1 MKIEDIKAYCQSK
14 NRAYEDHP
22 FGDIPVCYKLNGKI
36 FAQIY
41 PLEEERKITLKCSRD
56 AGDFYRQQPFW
67 NTVYHDRLPDEELLN
82 MIDHAYEQVL
92 HSFSRK
98 VQKELETEPSE
109 TGEEE
114 CSDLEKKKRKKN

>member
-56 AGDFYRQQPFW
+56 AGDFYRQ
-67 NTVYHDRLPDEELLN
+67 VYPGIVVRGYHP
-82 MIDHAYEQVL
+82 
-92 HSFSRK
+92 SRAAAF
-98 VQKELETEPSE
+98 LEYGVP
-109 TGEEE
+109 
-114 CSDLEKKKRKKN
+114 

>member
-1 MKIEDIKAYCQSK
+1 MKTEDIKAYCQSK

-56 AGDFYRQQPFW
+56 AGGF
-67 NTVYHDRLPDEELLN
+67 LPSGLSGHRCERVSLP
-82 MIDHAYEQVL
+82 
-92 HSFSRK
+92 SRAAAF
-98 VQKELETEPSE
+98 LEYGVP
-109 TGEEE
+109 
-114 CSDLEKKKRKKN
+114 

>member
-1 MKIEDIKAYCQSK
+1 MKTEDIKAYCRGK

-56 AGDFYRQQPFW
+56 AGDF
-67 NTVYHDRLPDEELLN
+67 TVRFIRASL
-82 MIDHAYEQVL
+82 
-92 HSFSRK
+92 
-98 VQKELETEPSE
+98 
-109 TGEEE
+109 
-114 CSDLEKKKRKKN
+114 

>member
-1 MKIEDIKAYCQSK
+1 
-14 NRAYEDHP
+14 
-22 FGDIPVCYKLNGKI
+22 
-36 FAQIY
+36 
-41 PLEEERKITLKCSRD
+41 
-56 AGDFYRQQPFW
+56 
-67 NTVYHDRLPDEELLN
+67 

-109 TGEEE
+109 TEEEE

>member
-1 MKIEDIKAYCQSK
+1 MRLWEYGVKIEDIKAYCQSK

-56 AGDFYRQQPFW
+56 AGDF
-67 NTVYHDRLPDEELLN
+67 TVRFIRASL
-82 MIDHAYEQVL
+82 
-92 HSFSRK
+92 
-98 VQKELETEPSE
+98 
-109 TGEEE
+109 
-114 CSDLEKKKRKKN
+114 

>member
-1 MKIEDIKAYCQSK
+1 M
-14 NRAYEDHP
+14 
-22 FGDIPVCYKLNGKI
+22 
-36 FAQIY
+36 
-41 PLEEERKITLKCSRD
+41 
-56 AGDFYRQQPFW
+56 QQPFW

-114 CSDLEKKKRKKN
+114 CSDWKKRKEKRTETIHNGSRSLCGDQIGFKR